1 MKTFINKIRLSVI
14 ALCFIFLNSCSSDE
28 SVSSKIQSD
37 VTAGAILRTIKVNQA
52 TFNFFDPSAKW
63 SVTLEHQDAA
73 NGSLLAEVKLYA
85 RQTTGG
91 VNKTEKFL
99 KSYAASTF
107 VAGPND
113 GYLRGDV
120 TASLAEVLTALG
132 LTTGQYTASDK
143 MRIRLELILTDGR
156 KFTLSDGSPTITGG
170 SYFRSPYQYSVQFF
184 CPLANASS
192 FSGNYKVV
200 TDAWA
205 DYNPGEIVPVQYN
218 AADGLYTF
226 RIRSTNNIYINNP
239 GTSWMA
245 VTINPATGGA
255 TVLSNE
261 PFDYGVPP
269 TTVRGTGSVGTCTG
283 DINLSLDFSG
293 GYNATKQG
301 FTLVKAGS

>member
-1 MKTFINKIRLSVI
+1 MKTFINKIRLSAI

-63 SVTLEHQDAA
+63 SVTLEEQDVA
-73 NGSLLAEVKLYA
+73 NGTLFSEIKVYA

-91 VNKTEKFL
+91 VDKTEKFV
-99 KSYAASTF
+99 KSVAGSTF
-107 VAGPND
+107 AAGPN
-113 GYLRGDV
+113 GYLRGNVD
-120 TASLAEVLTALG
+120 ASLAEVLTALG

-143 MRIRLELILTDGR
+143 IRIRLELVLTDGR
-156 KFTLSDGSPTITGG
+156 TFSLSDGSPTITGG
-170 SYFRSPYQYSVQFF
+170 SYFSSPYQYSVQFF
-184 CPLANASS
+184 CPLTNASS

-205 DYNPGEIVPVQYN
+205 DYNPGQIVPVVYN
-218 AADGLYTF
+218 AADGVYTF
-226 RIRSTNNIYINNP
+226 RILSTNNAYINNT

-245 VTINPATGGA
+245 VTINPATGSV
-255 TVLSNE
+255 TVVSNE
-261 PFDYGVPP
+261 DFDYGVPIP
-269 TTVRGTGSVGTCTG
+269 VIGIGSVGTCTG
-283 DINLSLDFSG
+283 DINLSLDFV
-293 GYNATKQG
+293 GYATKQG